1 LTFILQKMKL
11 SVILALFATTQA
23 GPVSTGCVL
32 NRSDEKAVDGC
43 RCNAGCKLCEAM
55 KDEKSGEVL
64 NFPSGRCFDEGQ
76 KDATSTGPR
85 EGRDGKREGRDGK
98 REGRDGK
105 REEA

>member
-1 LTFILQKMKL
+1 MKL

-23 GPVSTGCVL
+23 GPASMGCVE
-32 NRSDEKAVDGC
+32 NQGDEKITDDSC

-55 KDEKSGEVL
+55 KDQKSGEVFK
-64 NFPSGRCFDEGQ
+64 FPSGRCFDEGQ